1 MWSFPVPGGGAEG
14 VCVCNRE
21 KDRERERPRE
31 AEMEKDVETQT
42 QSQRKRDGERWIE
55 NGDSA
60 HMGPLPSR
68 DVDKADSSVQP
79 WLQLVWHK
87 ITY

>member
-1 MWSFPVPGGGAEG
+1 M
-14 VCVCNRE
+14 CVCNRE

-60 HMGPLPSR
+60 HTGPLPSR